1 MRAWSNAGLMG
12 KRERERVCVC
22 NWDGRCFRGEIY
34 WQLIDHCEQKGVKTE
49 GAEMSKLK
57 IQTSPVH
64 IYGVAGTIMMDDG
77 IRKPQSK
84 YRCIKEL

>member
-1 MRAWSNAGLMG
+1 
-12 KRERERVCVC
+12 
-22 NWDGRCFRGEIY
+22 
-34 WQLIDHCEQKGVKTE
+34 
-49 GAEMSKLK
+49 MSKLK